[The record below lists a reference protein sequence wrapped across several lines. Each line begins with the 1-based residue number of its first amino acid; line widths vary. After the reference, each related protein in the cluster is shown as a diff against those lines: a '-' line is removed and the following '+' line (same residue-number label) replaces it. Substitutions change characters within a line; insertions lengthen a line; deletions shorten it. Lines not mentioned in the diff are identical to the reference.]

1 MDGSNVNWRV
11 FEILFQY
18 LKQEGNINLV
28 NVESCELH
36 VMHNAFSIGCGIFSE
51 VEETASA
58 LYHLFKASPALRDNY
73 LNIDKNAKF
82 LQKLCKS
89 R

>member
-1 MDGSNVNWRV
+1 
-11 FEILFQY
+11 
-18 LKQEGNINLV
+18 
-28 NVESCELH
+28 
-36 VMHNAFSIGCGIFSE
+36 MHNAFSTGCGIFSE

-82 LQKLCKS
+82 LQKFCKS